1 MNELTVEDAKDAL
14 KGTTLEIYR
23 FLLKSNKPVGI
34 REVQRALNLSSPSVV
49 AYHFSKLE
57 EAGLVKREKGDYI
70 VSKVILE
77 HSIRISRFIIPRQI
91 FYAAFAIAV
100 LIIELTIFR
109 PAVINREYFFS
120 TVVTLVFAIVFCYE
134 AVKTWRRGDL

>member
-1 MNELTVEDAKDAL
+1 VNGLTVEDAKDAL
-14 KGTTLEIYR
+14 RGTTLEIYR

-34 REVQRALNLSSPSVV
+34 REVQRALNLSSPSIV

-57 EAGLVKREKGDYI
+57 EAGLVRQEKGDYV
-70 VSKVILE
+70 VSKVILD
-77 HSIRISRFIIPRQI
+77 HSIRVSRFIIPRHL

-100 LIIELTIFR
+100 LIIKLVIFR

-134 AVKTWRRGDL
+134 AVKAWHRGDL